1 MDENTALNEATT
13 TTPTTTIEKKG
24 YTLLVVSL
32 ALLLGVTFYA
42 GQMHGART
50 SRAVDG
56 GTTRGATMV
65 ASLTMMSNDA
75 DYMRHYCSVHTD
87 RASCVAATGF
97 YDDPCIW
104 ARARGVCLPDV
115 DW

>member
-1 MDENTALNEATT
+1 MENTALNDATT
-13 TTPTTTIEKKG
+13 KDQDWKTKKG
-24 YTLLVVSL
+24 YGPIIVAVSL
-32 ALLLGVTFYA
+32 ALLLGVAFCA
-42 GQMHGART
+42 GQSRGT
-50 SRAVDG
+50 SLAVG
-56 GTTRGATMV
+56 SGTTRGGTTAI

-75 DYMRHYCSVHTD
+75 DYMQQYCSVHTD